1 MELANVSRMA
11 AASGDPDFLSCLL
24 GTMGVWA
31 IGLAGLVLLGH
42 LDLRHCYTGVP
53 IVAQQ

>member
-1 MELANVSRMA
+1 MSRMA

-42 LDLRHCYTGVP
+42 LNLRHCYTGVP
-53 IVAQQ
+53 IVAQR